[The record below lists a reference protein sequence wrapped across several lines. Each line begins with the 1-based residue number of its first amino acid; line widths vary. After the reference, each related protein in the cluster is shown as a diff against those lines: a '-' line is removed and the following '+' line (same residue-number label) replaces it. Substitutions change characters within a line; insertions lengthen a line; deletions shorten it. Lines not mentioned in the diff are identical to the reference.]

1 MLFLKE
7 MNIEDAK
14 KEYIAMTSIPEDE
27 NGFVNKFY
35 NVSFEE
41 FVNGIIPTC
50 EKQSKGIDLKLTLFV
65 KNNSLNIL

>member
-27 NGFVNKFY
+27 NGFVNKFHQ
-35 NVSFEE
+35 N
-41 FVNGIIPTC
+41 
-50 EKQSKGIDLKLTLFV
+50 
-65 KNNSLNIL
+65 